1 MQTHRI
7 KHWPLS
13 RSSSLPGKTLIFGA
27 IGGVLV
33 LLAFLFWSV
42 SLPKGKV
49 AVGVVVGNQTLSGM
63 PLSSVPE
70 IISSEIEASPNSVVK
85 IIFEEKTW
93 QTNTQNLG
101 KTLNVAAMT
110 NEAINVGRTGNW
122 WQQIQERWK
131 TRWFGYKVQ
140 PQWQFDTQKS
150 QEWVASVAQDID
162 VIGREPSVSVRGST
176 ITIDDGERGL
186 ALDQVQMLSELQS
199 LANKSGDQTIAARV
213 EVNIYPLSADG
224 RIQTE
229 RRAEALKSIQ
239 ISLISDPTEPSLTIP
254 TNEVLAW
261 LSWPSGFKTATMSA
275 SLEEKTQKWSRE
287 PIDAQLVLE
296 PGAKKAHIF
305 VPEKMG
311 RTVQMESLV
320 SEIQRQINQVE
331 NATEPVPQPIV
342 ITTPFQERAPEKTL
356 AQMNSL
362 GIRER
367 IAVGTSEFKGS
378 IPNRVFNVG
387 YTADLVHG
395 TIIYP
400 GEEFSFNE
408 SVGEI
413 SGRTGFKSAYV
424 IKDGRTQLGDGGG
437 VCQVSTTLFRAALNG
452 GLPITR
458 WKAHSYRVG
467 YYEQGTQPGFD
478 ATVYAPSVDFRF
490 KNDTPHTLAVAAS
503 ADLENQFL
511 TIEFWGTSD
520 GRQSEISDYRIWNQR
535 SAPAPAFIEDSNL
548 PAGRRQQIDWAAP
561 GANTSFRYT
570 VKSSSGETLHERE
583 FVSVFR
589 PWQAVYLVGTGN

>member
-13 RSSSLPGKTLIFGA
+13 KSSRLPGMAFVFAG
-27 IGGVLV
+27 IGGVFV
-33 LLAFLFWSV
+33 LLAFLLWSI

-49 AVGVVVGNQTLSGM
+49 ASGVVVGDQTLTGV
-63 PLSSVPE
+63 PFQSVQE
-70 IISSEIEASPNSVVK
+70 IISREIEASPNSIVRIV
-85 IIFEEKTW
+85 FEEKSW

-101 KTLNVAAMT
+101 KELNVVAMT
-110 NEAINVGRTGNW
+110 NEAINIGRSGNW
-122 WQQIQERWK
+122 WQQIQERW
-131 TRWFGYKVQ
+131 TARWYGYEVQ
-140 PQWQFDTQKS
+140 PQWQFDAEKS
-150 QEWVASVAQDID
+150 QEWISSVSQDID
-162 VIGREPSVSVRGST
+162 VPGREPSVSVRGSNV
-176 ITIDDGERGL
+176 TIDEGERGL
-186 ALDQVQMLSELQS
+186 AFEQAEMLSELQN
-199 LANKSGDQTIAARV
+199 LANTNEDQTLSARV
-213 EVNIYPLSADG
+213 DVVIQPLSPDG

-229 RRAEALKSIQ
+229 QRAEALKSIQ
-239 ISLISDPTEPSLTIP
+239 LSLISDSTEPSLTIP
-254 TNEVLAW
+254 TSEVFTW
-261 LSWPSGFKTATMSA
+261 LSWPTGFKTATMSA
-275 SLEEKTQKWSRE
+275 ALTEKTQQWSRE
-287 PIDAQLVLE
+287 PVDAQLALE
-296 PGAKKAHIF
+296 PGAKKATTF

-311 RTVQMESLV
+311 RQLQLDALV
-320 SEIQRQINQVE
+320 SEIEMQIASLE
-331 NATEPVPQPIV
+331 NATEPVPQPLV
-342 ITTPFQERAPEKTL
+342 IAAPFQERAPEKTL
-356 AQMNSL
+356 SQMNSL
-362 GIRER
+362 GIKER

-387 YTADLVHG
+387 HTAERIHG
-395 TIIYP
+395 TMIYP

-424 IKDGRTQLGDGGG
+424 IMNGRTQLGDGGG

-490 KNDTPHTLAVAAS
+490 KNDTPNTIAVAAS
-503 ADLENQFL
+503 ADLDNQFL

-535 SAPAPAFIEDSNL
+535 SAPAPAFIDDPNI

-561 GANTSFRYT
+561 GANTSFRYS
-570 VKSSSGETLHERE
+570 VKDASGQTMHERE